1 MCAQPSAWTIR
12 SLVFS
17 IAAATC
23 VANLSA
29 QPTPPPPGNAATP
42 QLRMRWQDFIAGAQG
57 AKRLASLEAAVK
69 KMKSLD
75 SSPPNSADFRRS
87 WKYWANIHGY
97 YGPQS
102 PDGTLAQQLQ
112 YLQSNG
118 LGSDTSFYQGITDQ
132 TPPDA
137 AAKSVWATCQHSE
150 GTGPKQANFF
160 AWHRMYLYY
169 FERVLR
175 WAANDNTLRLPYWD
189 YTNPAQEAIPARFRL
204 TSSVLYDP
212 NRDAPMNKGTSK
224 LNANSTNVDTKLKN
238 ANFLTY
244 EYDVET
250 TIHGY
255 VHCTVGPT
263 CPVSHMGDV
272 PVAGND
278 PLFYSHHA
286 NIDRLWA
293 CWQRLHPT
301 PAGAWQNQKFTFP
314 DENGTLQTNAASKVL
329 DSTALGYVYDN
340 IASCSRA
347 ALSPALLR
355 MRAAQATPPTN
366 DNATVVASVPAIS
379 INKASTSVD
388 VPVPAAGPRTPGPT
402 GPSTSELVLRD
413 VTAQSSPG
421 TLLDVYIAK
430 KGQPASR
437 KFVGTINW
445 FGAFRHHGMTG
456 PDQRTLSFDV
466 TAQLRALGI
475 TPGSTAFTVT
485 FEATNGRVS
494 SAPAGA
500 ATSHTVPANAPTVR
514 PEAKLQVGTIELRRV
529 PQ

>member
-1 MCAQPSAWTIR
+1 MGIQRTASVSFA
-12 SLVFS
+12 LLFVAF
-17 IAAATC
+17 AAI
-23 VANLSA
+23 LSA
-29 QPTPPPPGNAATP
+29 QPTPPANGSTPAP
-42 QLRMRWQDFIAGAQG
+42 QLRMRWQDFIAGPQG
-57 AKRLASLEAAVK
+57 AKRLASLEAAVQ

-75 SSPPNSADFRRS
+75 NSAPDSADFRRS

-102 PDGTLAQQLQ
+102 PDGTLADQLQ
-112 YLQSNG
+112 YLQNNG

-137 AAKSVWATCQHSE
+137 DAKSVWATCQHSE

-175 WAANDNTLRLPYWD
+175 WAANDNSLRLPYWD
-189 YTNPAQEAIPARFRL
+189 YTNPVQEAIPARFRL

-212 NRDAPMNKGTSK
+212 NRDAPMNQGTQK

-293 CWQRLHPT
+293 CWQHLHPT
-301 PAGAWQNQKFTFP
+301 PAGTWQNQQFTFP
-314 DENGTLQTNAASKVL
+314 DENGTLHTDPVSKFIDTAAI
-329 DSTALGYVYDN
+329 GYVYDN
-340 IASCSRA
+340 FASCSRA
-347 ALSPALLR
+347 TVRPAVL
-355 MRAAQATPPTN
+355 QAHNAPTTPPTS
-366 DNATVVASVPAIS
+366 DNSTVVASTQAIS
-379 INKASTSVD
+379 ITNASTSVD
-388 VPVPAAGPRTPGPT
+388 VPAPAAAPRGVPQGTAN
-402 GPSTSELVLRD
+402 SELVLRD
-413 VTAQSSPG
+413 ITAQSSPG

-430 KGQPASR
+430 KGQPATR

-445 FGAFRHHGMTG
+445 FGAFRHHGMTES
-456 PDQRTLSFDV
+456 DQRTLTFDV
-466 TAQLRALGI
+466 TSQLKALGI
-475 TPGSTAFTVT
+475 TPGSTTFTVT

-494 SAPAGA
+494 AGGA
-500 ATSHTVPANAPTVR
+500 ATSHTVRTNGPAVR
-514 PEAKLQVGTIELRRV
+514 PEAKLQVGSIELRRA

>member
-1 MCAQPSAWTIR
+1 MDTPSTWTLRSFAFLIAAFTAVNAVAAQPG
-12 SLVFS
+12 
-17 IAAATC
+17 
-23 VANLSA
+23 
-29 QPTPPPPGNAATP
+29 PPPAANTPAP
-42 QLRMRWQDFIAGAQG
+42 QLRMRWQDFIAGPQG
-57 AKRLASLEAAVK
+57 AKRLASLETAVK

-75 SSPPNSADFRRS
+75 SSAPNSADFRRS

-118 LGSDTSFYQGITDQ
+118 LGSDTSFYQSITDQ

-137 AAKSVWATCQHSE
+137 TAKSVWATCQHSE

-204 TSSVLYDP
+204 VSSALYDP
-212 NRDAPMNKGTSK
+212 NRDAPMNQGTSK
-224 LNANSTNVDTKLKN
+224 LNSNSTNVDTKLKN

-293 CWQRLHPT
+293 CWQHLHPT
-301 PAGAWQNQKFTFP
+301 PAGAWQNQKFSFP
-314 DENGTLQTNAASKVL
+314 DETGNLQTDPVSKFL
-329 DSTALGYVYDN
+329 DTTALGYAYDN

-347 ALSPALLR
+347 AVHPAALQ
-355 MRAAQATPPTN
+355 AHNAQPTPPAN
-366 DNATVVASVPAIS
+366 DNSTVVASTQAIS
-379 INKASTSVD
+379 ITNASTSVD
-388 VPVPAAGPRTPGPT
+388 IPAPAVAPRTPP

-413 VTAQSSPG
+413 ISAQSSPG

-430 KGQPASR
+430 KGQPATR

-466 TAQLRALGI
+466 TSQLRALGI
-475 TPGSTAFTVT
+475 TPGSSAFTVT
-485 FEATNGRVS
+485 FQATNGRVS
-494 SAPAGA
+494 TGGA
-500 ATSHTVPANAPTVR
+500 ATSRTAGNASTVR
-514 PEAKLQVGTIELRRV
+514 PEAKLQVGAIELRRV